1 MIDLNKSGV
10 ILITTNYIN
19 INEKYYI
26 SNITLIFYRS
36 AKKFAH

>member
-1 MIDLNKSGV
+1 MIDSNKSG
-10 ILITTNYIN
+10 IISITTNHIN

-26 SNITLIFYRS
+26 SNIILIFYRN